1 MWKNRMN
8 QGFRNMNSKEYGLW
22 RQVYRHQLIFQGGLS
37 VSPSLQSSPQR
48 STARAQALQGRQYEE
63 MALKGW

>member
-8 QGFRNMNSKEYGLW
+8 QGFRSMNPKEYGLW
-22 RQVYRHQLIFQGGLS
+22 RQVYHHQLIFQGGLS
-37 VSPSLQSSPQR
+37 VSLSLQSSPQW